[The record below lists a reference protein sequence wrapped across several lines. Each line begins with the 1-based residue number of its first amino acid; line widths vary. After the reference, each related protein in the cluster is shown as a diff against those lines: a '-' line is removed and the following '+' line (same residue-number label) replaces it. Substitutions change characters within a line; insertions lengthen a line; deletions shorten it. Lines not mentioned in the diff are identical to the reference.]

1 MMKTLQ
7 ASFIGG
13 FTKIDP
19 LPYYW

>member
-1 MMKTLQ
+1 MKTLQ